1 MEGRVTQPTNGFA
14 AVRGRAHV
22 VGDNI
27 NTDLHCSNKY
37 RHIGKDVMFLAE
49 HAFEEID
56 PGLVKRIAPGD
67 VLVAGTNFGINASR
81 EQGVQVIKA
90 LGIAAVVARSF
101 GRAFFRNAINNGL
114 LVVTCP
120 IDGIANGD
128 VVAIDLQAGLVAV
141 PGKRISQSTAALPE
155 AVQTILFAG
164 GLIPFLQQ
172 HPDWNVR

>member
-1 MEGRVTQPTNGFA
+1 MTETKAGASTI
-14 AVRGRAHV
+14 RGRAHV
-22 VGDNI
+22 LGDDI
-27 NTDLHCSNKY
+27 NTDLNCSNKY
-37 RHIGKDVMFLAE
+37 RHVGKDVAFLAE

-56 PGLVKRIAPGD
+56 PGLAQQIQPGD
-67 VLVAGTNFGINASR
+67 ILVAGTNFGINSSR

-120 IDGIANGD
+120 IDGIAAD
-128 VVAIDLQAGLVAV
+128 DDVAIDLGAGLVTVQAK
-141 PGKRISQSTAALPE
+141 GISRQTAALPE
-155 AVQTILFAG
+155 AVQAILFAG

-172 HPDWNVR
+172 HPDWNVAGGA